1 MVENRG
7 WKIILQDQIS
17 KIVLFSTKTF
27 VAIQMNKEY
36 VLYDKSLYGGFTILD
51 LSKNYYLRF
60 CYTFLKRKY
69 EDKVNRLYTDTDSLI
84 IETLCDNFYDDIK
97 ENFILFNTSN
107 YDGTRNPLIVNTQ
120 LCSKWIRIM
129 SGSMNQVQLHFTRR
143 HITQQEISRLF
154 ITQFYEKTT
163 HNATRNLSI
172 VDHTIL

>member
-17 KIVLFSTKTF
+17 KIVLFSTKKF

-36 VLYDKSLYGGFTILD
+36 VLYDKPLYVGFTILD

-60 CYTFLKRKY
+60 FYTFFKRKFG
-69 EDKVNRLYTDTDSLI
+69 DKVNLLYTDTDSLI

-97 ENFILFNTSN
+97 ENFMLFNTSN
-107 YDGTRNPLIVNTQ
+107 YDGTRNPSIVQHT
-120 LCSKWIRIM
+120 IVF
-129 SGSMNQVQLHFTRR
+129 QVDSNHVRDHESSST
-143 HITQQEISRLF
+143 S
-154 ITQFYEKTT
+154 FYKAP

-172 VDHTIL
+172 VHHSIL